1 MSFILLTGSC
11 FDCHRSTS
19 EVGIVQNFAL
29 YDRLEVIPNIF
40 PCTTSRTIGAPG
52 ILQGRMGLFFII
64 TVLVVELSLPHLH
77 NLPQRSILAG
87 ISFSF
92 ILAGALGN
100 FIDRMRLGYVV
111 DMLRFDFIDFP
122 IFNVADVFPHHRS
135 GYHDRLPPL
144 FEKRRALR
152 PKGSRKK
159 GAAKKEKEMNC
170 RIAG

>member
-1 MSFILLTGSC
+1 MILYYLLAAVLIAI
-11 FDCHRSTS
+11 DQL
-19 EVGIVQNFAL
+19 VKWGIVQNFAL
-29 YDRLEVIPNIF
+29 YDELEVIPNIF
-40 PCTTSRTIGAPG
+40 SLYYIQNRGAAWG

-64 TVLVVELSLPHLH
+64 TVLVVGYLVYTFH

-122 IFNVADVFPHHRS
+122 IFNVADVFLTI
-135 GYHDRLPPL
+135 GVGTMIVYLL
-144 FEKRRALR
+144 FFEKEEGTTS
-152 PKGSRKK
+152 KRK
-159 GAAKKEKEMNC
+159 
-170 RIAG
+170 

>member
-1 MSFILLTGSC
+1 MILYYLLAAVLIAI
-11 FDCHRSTS
+11 DQL
-19 EVGIVQNFAL
+19 VKWGIVQNFAL
-29 YDRLEVIPNIF
+29 YDELEVIPNIF
-40 PCTTSRTIGAPG
+40 SLYYIQNRGAAWG

-64 TVLVVELSLPHLH
+64 TVLVVGYLVYTFH

-122 IFNVADVFPHHRS
+122 IFNVADVFLTIGV

-144 FEKRRALR
+144 FRKRRGHYVQ
-152 PKGSRKK
+152 KGVGRKGQRRRK
-159 GAAKKEKEMNC
+159 RK
-170 RIAG
+170 